1 MQLPNPERVI
11 YNRNPLVDVVSQLR
25 FPPLLKIANEDPVQ
39 FQDAIRDDYPLLEI
53 INNVVLIGPGNQ
65 PITEPQ
71 KGEVTYQFNSED
83 LQWQVSLNKGFL
95 AIATKDY
102 KRYEDFKQ
110 RFKKIISVFEDL
122 YKPAFYSRVGLRYQD
137 VVIRS
142 SLGLSDQDWPTLIPQ
157 YIAPELHMPEVAED
171 VLASTKMLILKLEM
185 GQVAFR
191 HGLVEAKDSGEN
203 LIEYAYL
210 MDFDFFVEERTAGG
224 NHVWEKLDEY
234 NHSARK
240 LFRWSISDALHRA
253 MEPTPVEGEATAN

>member
-1 MQLPNPERVI
+1 MQLPDPERVI

-25 FPPLLKIANEDPVQ
+25 FPVLLKIANQDPVE
-39 FQDAIRDDYPLLEI
+39 FQDAIRDDYPLLEVI
-53 INNVVLIGPGNQ
+53 QNVVLIGPSNQ
-65 PITEPQ
+65 PIAEPQ
-71 KGEVTYQFNSED
+71 KPEVTYQFNSED
-83 LQWQVSLNKGFL
+83 LQWQVSLNKSFL

-102 KRYEDFKQ
+102 KRYEEFKQ
-110 RFKKIISVFEDL
+110 RFRKVISAFEDI
-122 YKPAFYSRVGLRYQD
+122 YRPAFYSRVGLRYQD
-137 VVIRS
+137 IVIRS
-142 SLGLSDQDWPTLIPQ
+142 NLGLSEVEWPTLIPQ
-157 YIAPELHMPEVAED
+157 YIAPELHKLEIAED
-171 VLASTKMLILKLEM
+171 ILASSKTLVMKLET

-224 NHVWEKLDEY
+224 DHVWEKLDEY

-253 MEPTPVEGEATAN
+253 MEPTPVESDPT